1 MIGGSIPRRYARAL
15 MGIGVDRGNYE
26 ALGRGLQ
33 SMADTVAQSRE
44 LREALTN
51 PAFAAGQ
58 RRGVLEALMTR
69 LAPDRALRAL
79 LMIMLDRG
87 RIGDVPAVAREF
99 RTLADRQAGRIRAEV
114 TSPRQL
120 DAGQVAQLS
129 QALGRATGKTV
140 VLEQRVDSALL
151 GGLRVKVGSMLY
163 DGSLSSRLQEAR
175 EALLLE

>member
-1 MIGGSIPRRYARAL
+1 MTGGSVARRYARAL

-26 ALGRGLQ
+26 ALLRGLQ
-33 SMADTVAQSRE
+33 TVADTVVGSRE
-44 LREALTN
+44 LREALAN
-51 PAFAAGQ
+51 PAFAAKQQ
-58 RRGVLEALMTR
+58 RAILEAVLAR
-69 LAPDRALRAL
+69 LAPDRSLRAL
-79 LMIMLDRG
+79 LMMMLERG

-99 RTLADRQAGRIRAEV
+99 RALADRQAGRVRAEV
-114 TSPRQL
+114 TSPRPL

-140 VLEQRVDSALL
+140 VLDQGVDPALL

-175 EALLLE
+175 ETLLLE